1 MARTGKGQEGQGH
14 RADRVLKGR
23 GTTALPRSL
32 TKENI
37 LLDPDSHGGNRDLFS
52 CHHVRK
58 IPDLDP
64 LQGLVL
70 GISRERP
77 SEKVRQHSD
86 NICVCGTELDGARE
100 ANSLLRRG

>member
-37 LLDPDSHGGNRDLFS
+37 LLDPDSHGGNRDLFLVIMCERYQTWILYKVWYWGS
-52 CHHVRK
+52 VEK
-58 IPDLDP
+58 DP
-64 LQGLVL
+64 QK
-70 GISRERP
+70 R
-77 SEKVRQHSD
+77 
-86 NICVCGTELDGARE
+86 
-100 ANSLLRRG
+100 